1 MSILDQFL
9 MKNEVTVVTGAGGGL
24 GSELGKILAAAEATV
39 VLVDQNI
46 HSIQTLAENLQQQ
59 GSEATAYECDV
70 TDPEAIQQLIASINK
85 DYGCLNVLVNSAG
98 ILGADNPMF
107 EVQASDWDAVM
118 NVNLKAT
125 WQVSKF
131 VADYMIQI
139 KLLDG
144 SLISPHHSAVDLN

>member
-1 MSILDQFL
+1 M
-9 MKNEVTVVTGAGGGL
+9 
-24 GSELGKILAAAEATV
+24 
-39 VLVDQNI
+39 
-46 HSIQTLAENLQQQ
+46 
-59 GSEATAYECDV
+59 
-70 TDPEAIQQLIASINK
+70 
-85 DYGCLNVLVNSAG
+85 LVNSAG